1 MAVVEKNGKVTYFEL
16 CPLPHASSSRA
27 QVLFCAM
34 VSGFDSTHIRANLPR
49 LEEAIKYGNS
59 AGDR

>member
-1 MAVVEKNGKVTYFEL
+1 MKSGETINIDNFKWLGYKHFN
-16 CPLPHASSSRA
+16 SRA

-34 VSGFDSTHIRANLPR
+34 VSGFNSAHVRANLPY
-49 LEEAIKYGNS
+49 LEDAIKYGLS

>member
-1 MAVVEKNGKVTYFEL
+1 MVYCSSLVHLTLAYFVIL
-16 CPLPHASSSRA
+16 HSRA

-34 VSGFDSTHIRANLPR
+34 VSGYDSVHVRVNIPR